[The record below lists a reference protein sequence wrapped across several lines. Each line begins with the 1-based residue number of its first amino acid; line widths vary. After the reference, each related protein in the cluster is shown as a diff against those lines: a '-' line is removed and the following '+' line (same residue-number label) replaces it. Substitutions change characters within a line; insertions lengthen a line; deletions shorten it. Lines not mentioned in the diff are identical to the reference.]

1 MALAFPRAGIRGRI
15 AARFDTGHAEQDLV
29 RNFIARCWL
38 PAALALLFAA
48 GPAQAATTIEGVF
61 ALIGGKQ
68 QVAGELVATPAAT
81 PNDLKLD
88 ISFHRVAETN
98 ALKRYDTELN
108 RQMHVIAISDDLSV
122 FMHHHVAHVIDGHG
136 QVRMVF
142 PQPGL
147 YHIYVDAAPKTIG
160 QQVLRFDLT
169 VGDDPATPLLSRPLG
184 TPETSGKSGLYTLD
198 FDQLDLK
205 AGQASQLILH
215 ISEHGK
221 PARDLHEYLGVPAHI
236 VLIGAQSLA
245 YAHVHPLGGDMAGM
259 KMDSHDEGGAE
270 HDSTPDM
277 SMPPGDDP
285 PSPSDLTLHVPALPA
300 GPYKLWVQF
309 MGGRTLYTVPFVAVV
324 K

>member
-38 PAALALLFAA
+38 TAALALLVAA
-48 GPAQAATTIEGVF
+48 GPVRAATTIDGVF

-205 AGQASQLILH
+205 AGQASQLTLH

-259 KMDSHDEGGAE
+259 KMDSHDDGAE

>member
-1 MALAFPRAGIRGRI
+1 ML
-15 AARFDTGHAEQDLV
+15 
-29 RNFIARCWL
+29 RNFIARCLTIWS
-38 PAALALLFAA
+38 PAALVLVLVA
-48 GPAQAATTIEGVF
+48 GPAEAATTIDGVF

-68 QVAGELVATPAAT
+68 QVAGELVATPAST
-81 PNDLKLD
+81 SNDLKLD

-169 VGDDPATPLLSRPLG
+169 VGDDPATALLSRPLG
-184 TPETSGKSGLYTLD
+184 TPEASAKSGLYTLA

-205 AGQASQLILH
+205 AGQASQLSLH
-215 ISEHGK
+215 ITEHGK

-236 VLIGAQSLA
+236 VLIGAESLA
-245 YAHVHPLGGDMAGM
+245 YAHVHPMGGDMAGM
-259 KMDSHDEGGAE
+259 KMDSQGEGDGAE
-270 HDSTPDM
+270 HDPDM
-277 SMPPGDDP
+277 SMPPSDDP
-285 PSPSDLTLHVPALPA
+285 PSPADLTLHVPALPA

>member
-1 MALAFPRAGIRGRI
+1 V
-15 AARFDTGHAEQDLV
+15 GHAEQDLV
-29 RNFIARCWL
+29 RNFFARCLSVGL
-38 PAALALLFAA
+38 PAALVFAFAA
-48 GPAQAATTIEGVF
+48 APADAATTVEGVF

-68 QVAGELVATPAAT
+68 QVAGELVATPAST
-81 PNDLKLD
+81 STDLKLD
-88 ISFHRVAETN
+88 ISFHRMAETN

-108 RQMHVIAISDDLSV
+108 RQMHVIAISDDLGV
-122 FMHHHVAHVIDGHG
+122 FKHYHVAHVIDGHG

-142 PQPGL
+142 PQAGL

-184 TPETSGKSGLYTLD
+184 TPATSAKSGLYTLD

-205 AGQASQLILH
+205 AGQASQLTLH
-215 ISEHGK
+215 ITEHGK
-221 PARDLHEYLGVPAHI
+221 PARDLHEYLGVPAHV
-236 VLIGAQSLA
+236 VLIGAESLG
-245 YAHVHPLGGDMAGM
+245 YAHVHPMGGDMAGM
-259 KMDSHDEGGAE
+259 KMDSHDEDSEPA
-270 HDSTPDM
+270 HDPDM
-277 SMPPGDDP
+277 SMPPSEDP
-285 PSPSDLTLHVPALPA
+285 PSPADLTLHVPALPA

>member
-1 MALAFPRAGIRGRI
+1 M
-15 AARFDTGHAEQDLV
+15 RFEVGHAEQDLV
-29 RNFIARCWL
+29 RNFIARCRGLWL
-38 PAALALLFAA
+38 PAALALAFAA
-48 GPAQAATTIEGVF
+48 GQAEAATTIDGVF

-68 QVAGELVATPAAT
+68 QVAGELVATPAST

-98 ALKRYDTELN
+98 ALKRYDTELSQ
-108 RQMHVIAISDDLSV
+108 QMHVIAISDDLGV

-169 VGDDPATPLLSRPLG
+169 VGDDPATPLMSRPLG
-184 TPETSGKSGLYTLD
+184 TPETSAKSGLYTLD
-198 FDQLDLK
+198 FDHLDLK
-205 AGQASQLILH
+205 AGQSSQLTLH

-221 PARDLHEYLGVPAHI
+221 PARDLHNYLGVPAHI
-236 VLIGAQSLA
+236 VLIDAESLG
-245 YAHVHPLGGDMAGM
+245 YAHVHPLGGDVAGM
-259 KMDSHDEGGAE
+259 KMDAHDEGGA
-270 HDSTPDM
+270 DMSDM